1 MMMMMMM
8 DDVDKIGT
16 PKPSECLG
24 NAQAMYAS
32 HTGMMH
38 ERDRQVSGKENMVQQ
53 MRSTWGKKK
62 KKSQIEKRNGE
73 PTIPTNIVQV
83 EERNL
88 AQNGRKKRQAKIFNI
103 SCPRLNSNTNRH
115 KSSAIGRLRSI

>member
-1 MMMMMMM
+1 MMMMMMMMM

-38 ERDRQVSGKENMVQQ
+38 ERVSGKENMVQQ

-62 KKSQIEKRNGE
+62 KKKSQNRKTKRRAND
-73 PTIPTNIVQV
+73 TD
-83 EERNL
+83 
-88 AQNGRKKRQAKIFNI
+88 
-103 SCPRLNSNTNRH
+103 
-115 KSSAIGRLRSI
+115 

>member
-1 MMMMMMM
+1 MMMMMMMM

-38 ERDRQVSGKENMVQQ
+38 ERVSGKENMVQQ

-62 KKSQIEKRNGE
+62 KKKKVKIEKLNGE

-88 AQNGRKKRQAKIFNI
+88 AQNGRKKSKQRYLTFRA
-103 SCPRLNSNTNRH
+103 R
-115 KSSAIGRLRSI
+115 G